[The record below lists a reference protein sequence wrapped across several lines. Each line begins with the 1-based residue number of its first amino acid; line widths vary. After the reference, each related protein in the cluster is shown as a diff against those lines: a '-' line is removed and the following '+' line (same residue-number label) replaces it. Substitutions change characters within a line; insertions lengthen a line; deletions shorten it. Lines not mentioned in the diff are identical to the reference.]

1 MTPLRVPVTLD
12 IRPWLFDHALA
23 GRAVLPMVEIL
34 LLLAA
39 ETKSRFPEVDVCT
52 MENGR
57 FVRFLEIPAGAATLP
72 LEVELEPGVDGS
84 VVAVLLK
91 KKVLPTMTRMVEYA
105 RVVFSRRPEREK
117 VHLSPAG
124 QTLFTAT
131 ASMDADEV
139 YGRYISFG
147 PAYRNLKGSLAMND
161 QEVRAAVQAPVMK
174 QRSLGEELLGSP
186 FPLDGAMHAAGMLGR
201 RRLGCIPLPV
211 GFAGRVVH
219 LPTRPGSVYT
229 TRAILLGGDADRL
242 SFDLVLEDERGRVC
256 EEITGLVMQ
265 EIV

>member
-1 MTPLRVPVTLD
+1 MTPLRVPVTLA

-39 ETKSRFPEVDVCT
+39 ETKNRFPEVDVCT

-57 FVRFLEIPAGAATLP
+57 FVRFLEIPAGAATLA

-84 VVAVLLK
+84 VEAVLLK

-105 RVVFSRRPEREK
+105 RVVFSRRPEK
-117 VHLSPAG
+117 DYLLTAG

-139 YGRYISFG
+139 YGSYISFG

-229 TRAILLGGDADRL
+229 TRAVLLGGDADRL
-242 SFDLVLEDERGRVC
+242 SFDLLLEDERGRVC

-265 EIV
+265 KIV